1 MQRFLFK
8 LNLQNKELE
17 TKLNNSKFKKI
28 SEILETDFV
37 SLSEQLDISFLE
49 ARNLIRRAS
58 ETIIKFEYPSLKTV
72 LQLGDDKKYFLKTNL
87 YSLDEAFYGGI
98 PGSSVTEIASP
109 KGIGKTQ
116 LMHTLGL
123 TFLNLILQLFKVY
136 V

>member
-17 TKLNNSKFKKI
+17 SKLINSKFKKI
-28 SEILETDFV
+28 PELLETDFV

-72 LQLGDDKKYFLKTNL
+72 LQLGDDKKHILKTNL
-87 YSLDEAFYGGI
+87 DSLDKAFYGGI
-98 PGSSVTEIASP
+98 PGSSVTEIVSP
-109 KGIGKTQ
+109 KGLGKTQ

-123 TFLNLILQLFKVY
+123 F
-136 V
+136 